1 MASTCGKGIIAG
13 LCVYQMMPC
22 LLSTLRA
29 YRCTNHNLQAE
40 LQSRPP
46 TLAPR
51 GEWVYMYYRMLLI
64 SICVKIYYRLSCLS
78 LKTTPCQLAS
88 VHTYGHVTHSLL
100 ICSMQQANL
109 PSHESLFTC
118 CNICMYDMCKG
129 RLVTGVVSMQDHK
142 VHGCS
147 TMNPDFIASLFHP
160 SLIHHYIPVCTA
172 GMVYV

>member
-1 MASTCGKGIIAG
+1 MRIDRRTCVYVNIHNVYTWEYRTLLLRIIASTCGKGKIAG

-64 SICVKIYYRLSCLS
+64 SICVIVYYRLNCLS
-78 LKTTPCQLAS
+78 LKLKLCACMCRM
-88 VHTYGHVTHSLL
+88 
-100 ICSMQQANL
+100 IIECSNKL
-109 PSHESLFTC
+109 
-118 CNICMYDMCKG
+118 
-129 RLVTGVVSMQDHK
+129 R
-142 VHGCS
+142 VHGGVHSADCDVLAKKCS
-147 TMNPDFIASLFHP
+147 VKIQL
-160 SLIHHYIPVCTA
+160 
-172 GMVYV
+172 